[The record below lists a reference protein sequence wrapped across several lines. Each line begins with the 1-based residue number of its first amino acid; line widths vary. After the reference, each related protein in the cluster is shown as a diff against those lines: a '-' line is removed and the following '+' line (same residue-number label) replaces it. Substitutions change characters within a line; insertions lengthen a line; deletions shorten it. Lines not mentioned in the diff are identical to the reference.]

1 MDYGHEYAD
10 KRLKTLEKKLK
21 KEYSKAAA
29 EAHKK
34 ARMYL
39 DGFAEYDKIL
49 AEKVKSGEM
58 VKADYLK
65 WRKDTLFYGNQWL
78 DTTKMLSESFINAG
92 AIAADMISDTSLD
105 AFAMNF
111 NFGTYEVEK
120 LSKLNTSFTL
130 YDKETV
136 RRLIEKEPDLLP
148 IKNLEKKFTSSKA
161 MRWHRSKLQSVATQS
176 ILQGD
181 SIPTIAQ
188 RLAKE
193 TANSDLNSAV
203 RNARTMMTSAENGG
217 RVESYKR
224 AQKLGIKMKKEWLS
238 TNDNRTRHSHQE
250 KPEGVGGE
258 VVEIDEPFSNGLMYP
273 GDPDGDPDE
282 LYNCR
287 CTLVGALEG
296 IDYDTDLEP
305 TSVGSFEDWQDEH

>member
-1 MDYGHEYAD
+1 MDYGHKYAD
-10 KRLKTLEKKLK
+10 ERLKTLEKKLK

-39 DGFAEYDKIL
+39 DGFSEYDKIL

-58 VKADYLK
+58 LKADYLK

-92 AIAADMISDTSLD
+92 TIAADMISDTSLD

-136 RRLIEKEPDLLP
+136 RRLIEEEPDLLP
-148 IKNLEKKFTSSKA
+148 VKKLKKKFTSSKA
-161 MRWHRSKLQSVATQS
+161 MRWHKSKLQSVATQS

-181 SIPTIAQ
+181 SIPTIAE

-224 AQKLGIKMKKEWLS
+224 AQKLGIKMKKEWLA
-238 TNDNRTRHSHQE
+238 TNDNRTRHTHE
-250 KPEGVGGE
+250 
-258 VVEIDEPFSNGLMYP
+258 EINGDQVDIDDTFDNGLRYP
-273 GDPDGDPDE
+273 GDPEGEPDE
-282 LYNCR
+282 VYNCR

-305 TSVGSFEDWQDEH
+305 TSVGSFEDWQNEH

>member
-1 MDYGHEYAD
+1 MDYGHKYAD
-10 KRLKTLEKKLK
+10 ERLKRLEKKLK

-29 EAHKK
+29 EAHQK

-39 DGFAEYDKIL
+39 DGFSEYDKIL
-49 AEKVKSGEM
+49 SEKVKSGEM
-58 VKADYLK
+58 LKADYLK
-65 WRKDTLFYGNQWL
+65 WRKDTLFYGNQWQ
-78 DTTKMLSESFINAG
+78 DTTKMLTESFVNAG
-92 AIAADMISDTSLD
+92 EIAADMISDTSLD
-105 AFAMNF
+105 AFALNF

-120 LSKLNTSFTL
+120 LSKLDTSFAL
-130 YDKETV
+130 YDKTAV
-136 RRLIEKEPDLLP
+136 RRLIEEKPDLLP
-148 IKNLEKKFTSSKA
+148 IKNLEKKFTSKKA
-161 MRWHRSKLQSVATQS
+161 MRWHQKKLQSVATQS

-181 SIPTIAQ
+181 SIPTIAE

-224 AQKLGIKMKKEWLS
+224 AESLGIKMKKEWLA
-238 TNDNRTRHSHQE
+238 TLDNRTRHSHE
-250 KPEGVGGE
+250 
-258 VVEIDEPFSNGLMYP
+258 EINGDQVNVDDKFKNGLRYP
-273 GDPDGDPDE
+273 GDPEGEPDE
-282 LYNCR
+282 VYNCR

-305 TSVGSFEDWQDEH
+305 ITVGSFEDWQNEH